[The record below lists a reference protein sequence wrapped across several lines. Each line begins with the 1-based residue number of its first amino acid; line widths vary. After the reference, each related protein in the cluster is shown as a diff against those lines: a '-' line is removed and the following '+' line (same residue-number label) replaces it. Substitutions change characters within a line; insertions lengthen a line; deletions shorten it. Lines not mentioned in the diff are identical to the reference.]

1 MADGSCEIATPY
13 SLLLRRQTN
22 DANLNRF
29 LQLLQSSFRQNF
41 TTDAFLASL
50 GSSLGISA
58 LIFLAWC
65 VVRPYHS
72 VVYAPKLRH
81 ADSKHAPPP
90 VGKGYFSW
98 LAPLVKC
105 HEDDLINMGIG
116 LDAVIFL
123 RFMRLCRTL
132 FFWLGILGCI
142 IMIPV
147 NVTCNEKSGHHFE
160 PNKRWFTLMSPTFA
174 WGECMWAHVVIAW
187 VFDAI
192 ILYFLWKNYR
202 EVVRLRKNYHKSP
215 EYTRSL
221 HSRTLMVRICFPHL
235 CMEGHSYSWVC

>member
-1 MADGSCEIATPY
+1 MADESCGITSPY

-29 LQLLQSSFRQNF
+29 LNLLQSSFRQTF
-41 TTDAFLASL
+41 STDAFLASL

-65 VVRPYHS
+65 LVRPYHS

-105 HEDDLINMGIG
+105 HEDDLINMGMG

-132 FFWLGILGCI
+132 FFCLGILGCI

-147 NVTCNEKSGHHFE
+147 NVTCNKKHIQNANQDWQ
-160 PNKRWFTLMSPTFA
+160 PNRGWFALMSPMYT

-192 ILYFLWKNYR
+192 ILYFLWTNYR
-202 EVVRLRKNYHKSP
+202 EVVRLRKDYHKSP

-221 HSRTLMVRICFPHL
+221 HSRTLMVWIYFPYL
-235 CMEGHSYSWVC
+235 